1 MAITIEDYRLP
12 YDTHNVY
19 DVDFFGDII
28 HTLVTHDPGMVSQW
42 LSEVESLNN
51 HRRHLIVGLDVEWR
65 PSFSRIQNPVATLQ
79 LCIDR
84 RCLVYQLI
92 HSSYIPDPLVEF
104 LSEQDYTFVGVGIES
119 DLDKLERDYG
129 FGFNAN
135 AVDLRELAAHTYQM
149 RALQNTGLKNL
160 ASFVLDIEFEK
171 PRRVTM
177 SRWDY
182 RWLTLDQVQYACVDA
197 YVSFEIGRV
206 LNAAG

>member
-12 YDTHNVY
+12 YDTHNLF

-28 HTLVTHDPGMVSQW
+28 HTLVTHDPGMVSEW
-42 LSEVESLNN
+42 LSEIESLNN
-51 HRRHLIVGLDVEWR
+51 HCRLIVGLDVEWR
-65 PSFSRIQNPVATLQ
+65 PSFSRLQNPVALLQ
-79 LCIDR
+79 LCVGR

-92 HSSYIPDPLVEF
+92 HSSYIPDHLVEF

-135 AVDLRELAAHTYQM
+135 AVDLRELAAYTYQM
-149 RALQNTGLKNL
+149 RNLQNTGLKNL
-160 ASFVLDIEFEK
+160 ASFVLGKEFEK

-197 YVSFEIGRV
+197 YISFEIDRV